1 MKLGKVFAV
10 TALSALLLVGCGNG
24 ANNQAANETANA
36 NAGAEAPAVEMKDL
50 PGTSRDGSEV
60 EIEMASM
67 NLVKAVEEGKYKLI
81 STEDLKKKVDAK
93 EDMVLIDTMPAKSY
107 DKNHIPGAL
116 NVELP
121 VTMEEVTPE
130 QREAFVK
137 ALGDDKAKE
146 IVLYCGFV
154 ACERSH
160 VGALIAQEEGFTN
173 VVRHP
178 GGIGA
183 WMEAQYPVEAAK

>member
-24 ANNQAANETANA
+24 ANNQADNETA

-67 NLVKAVEEGKYKLI
+67 NLVKAVEEGKYQMI

-116 NVELP
+116 NAELP

-154 ACERSH
+154 GCERSH

>member
-24 ANNQAANETANA
+24 GNNQAANNAANE
-36 NAGAEAPAVEMKDL
+36 GGEAPKVEMKDL

-67 NLVKAVEEGKYKLI
+67 KLVKAVEEGKYQMI
-81 STEDLKKKVDAK
+81 NTEDLKKKVDAK

-116 NVELP
+116 NAELP

-154 ACERSH
+154 GCERSH

-173 VVRHP
+173 VIRHP

-183 WMEAQYPVEAAK
+183 WLEAQYPVEAAK